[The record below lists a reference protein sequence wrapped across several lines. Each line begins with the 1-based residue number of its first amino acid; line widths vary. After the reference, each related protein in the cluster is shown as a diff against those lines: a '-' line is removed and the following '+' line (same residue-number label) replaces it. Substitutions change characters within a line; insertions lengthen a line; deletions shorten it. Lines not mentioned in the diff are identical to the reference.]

1 MITPEQ
7 VLVRARSAIGHKT
20 AYKLGHGGMRPDF
33 PHPWDDLGCDC
44 SGFASW
50 CMGISRFVTPKHPLY
65 GVFDGAWLET
75 TKMFRD
81 ATAASPGAF
90 ITIPWDHASASDL
103 LVYPDGPQGQGH
115 VGVIGSSDEGR
126 PMTVIHCSSGN
137 FKRDGDAIQETPIAG
152 FWHTRGAVVA
162 RCSLVVA

>member
-1 MITPEQ
+1 MTPDQ
-7 VLVRARSAIGHKT
+7 VLTRARSAIGHKC
-20 AYKLGHGGMRPDF
+20 AYRLGRGGMRPETLG
-33 PHPWDDLGCDC
+33 PWDEIGCDC
-44 SGFASW
+44 SGFVAW
-50 CMGISRFVTPKHPLY
+50 CLGISRFVTPKHPLY

-75 TKMFRD
+75 TKIFRD

-90 ITIPWDHASASDL
+90 ITIPWEHSSASDL

-115 VGVIGSSDEGR
+115 IGVVGSSDEGR

-137 FKRDGDAIQETPIAG
+137 FKTLGDAIQETPIAE
-152 FWHTRGAVVA
+152 FWHKRGAVVA